1 MKTCKF
7 AYDGKNH
14 GTSHERVGTE
24 KQDSNDREGRG
35 RKKKWDDRN
44 RVCKDEE
51 AEVKRVSTLTVG

>member
-7 AYDGKNH
+7 DYDGKNH

-35 RKKKWDDRN
+35 IKKN
-44 RVCKDEE
+44 EMIGTE
-51 AEVKRVSTLTVG
+51 YVKMKKQK